1 MTKNKSFGVKLGY
14 TVFALC
20 VFAIICSALPIM
32 GNTRD
37 NIIYEVEMI
46 GGAIVIIASGLIMW
60 KRSGLEN
67 KVTPIKD
74 IEQGN
79 FKKD

>member
-1 MTKNKSFGVKLGY
+1 
-14 TVFALC
+14 
-20 VFAIICSALPIM
+20 M

-46 GGAIVIIASGLIMW
+46 GGAFVIIISGILIW
-60 KRSGLEN
+60 NRSGLEN

-74 IEQGN
+74 IEQGK
-79 FKKD
+79 FKE